1 MVVRPIERMTRKNRF
16 PETHTGKQPRKKAA
30 AKNSRE
36 KQQPGKNMSYEWPK
50 SVKKSVKL
58 SSGS

>member
-1 MVVRPIERMTRKNRF
+1 
-16 PETHTGKQPRKKAA
+16 GKAAAKKAA
-30 AKNSRE
+30 AKSSRE

-58 SSGS
+58 ASGS